1 MYNVRPFIATL
12 CSQDNFEG
20 LTMGGKALKQCNI
33 QRMSLEQFAEVRD
46 IVVTRL
52 EKDFPAYRIEVFKA
66 YRAKSDFGNLSIVME
81 RGDEPDDMSAYLAQ
95 TFRPLQIV
103 SNGDMYSFEVKGHQ
117 VDVLLASKEQFGMVA
132 AYYAYN
138 GLGWLL
144 GELAHALGMKLSTEG
159 LTYTVQKGTWKLA
172 DIALATTWPEVLSV
186 LGYDFQ
192 RWEQG
197 FGSLEDIF
205 EFVASSAYY
214 SSDIFDDPYGY
225 KDVPAGT
232 RLTTRLSMAKWVDEN
247 PVKVPPFNSSPA
259 EWQALLFD
267 KFPVLPAKLAEL
279 ERAHQDRL
287 VAREKFNGQLV
298 SGLTGRTQRDLGQCL
313 ARIEESFGGKDKLT
327 AWVLGASASDI
338 ERKILEMH
346 AAV

>member
-1 MYNVRPFIATL
+1 
-12 CSQDNFEG
+12 
-20 LTMGGKALKQCNI
+20 MGGKALKQCNI

-46 IVVTRL
+46 IVVTQL
-52 EKDFPAYRIEVFKA
+52 EKDFPAYSLEVFKA
-66 YRAKSDFGNLSIVME
+66 YRAKSDFGNLSLVME
-81 RGDEPDDMSAYLAQ
+81 RGDEPGDMAAYLSR

-117 VDVLLASKEQFGMVA
+117 VDILLASMEQFEMVA
-132 AYYAYN
+132 AYHAYN

-144 GELAHALGMKLSTEG
+144 GELAHAMGMKLSTEG
-159 LTYTVQKGTWKLA
+159 LTYTVQKGSWKLA
-172 DIALATTWPEVLSV
+172 DIPLAMTWPEVLSA

-197 FGSLEDIF
+197 FDSLESIF
-205 EFVASSAYY
+205 EFVASSPYY
-214 SSDIFDDPYGY
+214 SSNIFDDPYGY
-225 KDVPAGT
+225 KDVPAET
-232 RLTTRLSMAKWVDEN
+232 RLTTRLSMARWVDLN
-247 PVKVPPFNSSPA
+247 PVRIQPFKSTSE
-259 EWQALLFD
+259 EWQALLFE

-298 SGLTGRTQRDLGQCL
+298 SELTGRTQRALGQCL

-327 AWVLGASASDI
+327 AWVLEASASDI